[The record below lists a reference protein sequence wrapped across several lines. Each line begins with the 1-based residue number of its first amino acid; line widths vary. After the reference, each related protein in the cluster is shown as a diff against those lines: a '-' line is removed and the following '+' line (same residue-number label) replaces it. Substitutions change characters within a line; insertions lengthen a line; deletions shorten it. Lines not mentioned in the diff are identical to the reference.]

1 MQAGSP
7 MEELKRKIETR
18 QANIVVV
25 GLGYVGLP
33 LAVEKGNVG
42 FHVTG
47 IEKCEERVK
56 LVNAGKSYIPDVDG
70 EELRKLVEQ
79 GRLSATSS
87 LIAWTMRHHDH
98 LRTLRLPPPATPIF
112 PR

>member
-18 QANIVVV
+18 QANVVVV

-56 LVNAGKSYIPDVDG
+56 LVNEGKSYIPDVEE

-79 GRLSATSS
+79 GRLIATSS
-87 LIAWTMRHHDH
+87 YDCLDNADIM
-98 LRTLRLPPPATPIF
+98 
-112 PR
+112 